1 MTDKSGTHTEPG
13 GRFRLQDR
21 AVLKDLGDWSWK
33 DNPFVGTQPY
43 KGLLVILLVF
53 NSVDLKTSNNT
64 VYEVRRDHRVE
75 KWYVVR
81 DLGSALG
88 EGSGLRPKR
97 NNPDLFER
105 QRFITGVDD
114 GFVKFDYHGKQPELI
129 HRRITTVDVKWASDL
144 LAGLSDRQWDDA
156 FRAGGYDATSAA
168 RFLRK
173 IKANIALGA
182 ADRQEVSLS
191 HTRGDDGS

>member
-1 MTDKSGTHTEPG
+1 M
-13 GRFRLQDR
+13 
-21 AVLKDLGDWSWK
+21 LKDLGDWSWQ

-129 HRRITTVDVKWASDL
+129 HRRITTVEVKWASDL

-156 FRAGGYDATSAA
+156 FRAGGYDAAVC
-168 RFLRK
+168 R
-173 IKANIALGA
+173 ALPPKNQGEHRAGA
-182 ADRQEVSLS
+182 ADRQGVSLR
-191 HTRGDDGS
+191 HQT